1 MVASQGGWLAP
12 ARGTASVDVR
22 GAPGGSRGSHTRDVA
37 GTAYKGGPEGVWHR
51 SARSSPPTRPALPS
65 GVAQVRLPNAI
76 PAGHMLRCLGRD
88 DLEHDPPLGVSL
100 K

>member
-1 MVASQGGWLAP
+1 
-12 ARGTASVDVR
+12 
-22 GAPGGSRGSHTRDVA
+22 
-37 GTAYKGGPEGVWHR
+37 
-51 SARSSPPTRPALPS
+51 
-65 GVAQVRLPNAI
+65 VAQVRLPNAI